1 MTDSAKQADLT
12 TRDDSPSESSLI
24 EPLGADSVLANRYTI
39 GRFLESKEGVNL
51 YRAIDTITDLPVIL
65 KETTDRVVT
74 QSNAVL
80 AESEWAEKASENPFQ
95 NEFLI
100 LRSVSYPTVVKALD
114 IFKQTGRAY
123 LVIEQLEGRDLAF
136 LLRSGADISV
146 QRSLDWMIQL
156 CQALSQLHRRQ
167 ILHLDVQPRYV
178 VIAPDGQRVRLT
190 GFHRAALVPI
200 KERAEATPGYSPP
213 EQFGY
218 LDGTVDERADIYA
231 LGSLWH
237 YLLTGNTPESYWAI
251 EEERFNLP
259 DISAFRP
266 DVHPQIERIV
276 RQMLQVD
283 PIERY
288 PTIAAV
294 KADLLTLINNPI
306 RKVGSCSDVGMVRKT
321 NEDSLAMFEL
331 AFTTQSHRSGLGLLV
346 CADGMGGVNAGEVAS
361 ALAVDEVTSHVQN
374 SLANFA
380 EAVADPAAEIRNHLQ
395 QAIKNANTRVYET
408 GRYNAELSG
417 MGTTVTAALI
427 FGQNVF
433 VAHVGDSRCYVISKE
448 GIDKVS
454 RDHSLVGRLVEIG
467 QITPE
472 QATKHPQR
480 NLIYRSLGTYP
491 NVEVDLYQRPLKI
504 GDWLLLCSDGLTGH
518 LGDEELQSIVLSAT
532 DPHQAAQR
540 LVNLAN
546 QRGGEDNITVILVQ
560 MAEYT

>member
-1 MTDSAKQADLT
+1 MTDKATGMAAGL
-12 TRDDSPSESSLI
+12 
-24 EPLGADSVLANRYTI
+24 EPLASDTVLGDRYSI
-39 GRFLESKEGVNL
+39 QRFLECKEGVNL
-51 YRAIDTITDLPVIL
+51 YRATDTITDLPVIL
-65 KETTDRVVT
+65 KETADRQVPK
-74 QSNAVL
+74 SAPAL
-80 AESEWAEKASENPFQ
+80 AESEWADKASENPFQ

-114 IFKQTGRAY
+114 IFKQGARAY

-136 LLRSGADISV
+136 LLKSGQEISV
-146 QRSLDWMIQL
+146 QTSLDWMVQL

-167 ILHLDVQPRYV
+167 ILHLDIQPRYV
-178 VIAPDGQRVRLT
+178 VVAPDGQRVRLT
-190 GFHRAALVPI
+190 GFHRATLLPVT
-200 KERAEATPGYSPP
+200 ERAEATPGYSPP

-218 LDGTVDERADIYA
+218 LDGQVDERADIFA
-231 LGSLWH
+231 LGALWH
-237 YLLTGNTPESYWAI
+237 YLLTGNSPENYWAI

-259 DISAFRP
+259 DISAFLP
-266 DVHPQIERIV
+266 DVHPQVERIV
-276 RQMLQVD
+276 RRMLQID
-283 PIERY
+283 PIDRY
-288 PTIAAV
+288 ANV
-294 KADLLTLINNPI
+294 GELKADLLALINNPI
-306 RKVGSCSDVGMVRKT
+306 RKVGSCSDVGMVRKV

-331 AFTTQSHRSGLGLLV
+331 AFTTQSHRSGLGLYV
-346 CADGMGGVNAGEVAS
+346 CADGMGGVNAGEIAS
-361 ALAVDEVTSHVQN
+361 ALSVDEVTSYIQN
-374 SLANFA
+374 SLANLG
-380 EAVADPAAEIRNHLQ
+380 EGVEDPASEIRNHLQ
-395 QAIKNANTRVYET
+395 QAVKNANTRVYET

-433 VAHVGDSRCYVISKE
+433 VAHVGDSRCYLINRE

-472 QATKHPQR
+472 QAAKHPQR

-491 NVEVDLYQRPLKI
+491 NVEVDLYQRPMKI
-504 GDWLLLCSDGLTGH
+504 GDCLLLCSDGLTGH
-518 LGDEELQSIVLSAT
+518 VADEELQEIVLAAR

>member
-1 MTDSAKQADLT
+1 MSDPKTQVGRATEAGE
-12 TRDDSPSESSLI
+12 RAP
-24 EPLGADSVLANRYTI
+24 EPLAPETVLNNRYAI
-39 GRFLESKEGVNL
+39 QRFLESKEATNL
-51 YRAIDTITDLPVIL
+51 YRATDTITDLTVIL
-65 KETTDRVVT
+65 KETTDRTTPV
-74 QSNAVL
+74 QSSVL
-80 AESEWAEKASENPFQ
+80 AESEWADKASENPFQ

-114 IFKQTGRAY
+114 IFKQDDRAY

-136 LLRSGADISV
+136 LLKGGQDISV
-146 QRSLDWMIQL
+146 QMSLDWMVQL

-167 ILHLDVQPRYV
+167 ILHLDIQPRYV
-178 VIAPDGQRVRLT
+178 VVAPDGQRVRLT
-190 GFHRAALVPI
+190 GFHRAMLVPVS
-200 KERAEATPGYSPP
+200 ERTDATAGYSPP

-231 LGSLWH
+231 LGALWH
-237 YLLTGNTPESYWAI
+237 YLLTGNSPENYWAI
-251 EEERFNLP
+251 EEERFNYP

-266 DVHPQIERIV
+266 DVHPQVERIV
-276 RQMLQVD
+276 RRMLQID
-283 PIERY
+283 PIDRY
-288 PTIAAV
+288 ANVTELRS
-294 KADLLTLINNPI
+294 DLLALINNPI
-306 RKVGSCSDVGMVRKT
+306 RKVGTCSDVGMVRKI
-321 NEDSLAMFEL
+321 NEDSLALFEL
-331 AFTTQSHRSGLGLLV
+331 AFTTQSHRSGLGLYV

-361 ALAVDEVTSHVQN
+361 ALTVDEVTSYVQN
-374 SLANFA
+374 SLANLG
-380 EAVADPAAEIRNHLQ
+380 EGVEDPASEIRNHLQ
-395 QAIKNANTRVYET
+395 AAVKNANTRVYET
-408 GRYNAELSG
+408 GRYNAELAG

-433 VAHVGDSRCYVISKE
+433 VAHVGDSRAYIINRE

-472 QATKHPQR
+472 QAAKHPQR

-518 LGDEELQSIVLSAT
+518 VADEELQSIVLQST

-546 QRGGEDNITVILVQ
+546 QRGGEDNITVLLVQ

>member
-1 MTDSAKQADLT
+1 MSETTQNPGAGVAEAASA
-12 TRDDSPSESSLI
+12 P
-24 EPLGADSVLANRYTI
+24 EPLAAEALLNNRYSVQ
-39 GRFLESKEGVNL
+39 RFLECKAGVNL
-51 YRAIDTITDLPVIL
+51 YRALDTITDIPVIL
-65 KETTDRVVT
+65 KETGDRTVPV
-74 QSNAVL
+74 SSSVL
-80 AESEWAEKASENPFQ
+80 AESEWADKASENPFQ

-114 IFKQTGRAY
+114 IFKQESRAY
-123 LVIEQLEGRDLAF
+123 LCIEQLEGRDLAF
-136 LLRSGADISV
+136 LLKSGQEISV
-146 QRSLDWMIQL
+146 QQSLDWMVQL

-178 VIAPDGQRVRLT
+178 VVAPDGQRVRLT
-190 GFHRAALVPI
+190 GFHRATLLPVT
-200 KERAEATPGYSPP
+200 ERPDATPGYSPP

-231 LGSLWH
+231 LGALWH
-237 YLLTGNTPESYWAI
+237 YLLTGNPPESYWAI
-251 EEERFNLP
+251 EEERFNYP
-259 DISAFRP
+259 DVSAFRP
-266 DVHPQIERIV
+266 DIHPQVERIV
-276 RQMLQVD
+276 RQMLQID
-283 PIERY
+283 PIDRY
-288 PTIAAV
+288 ANVTEL
-294 KADLLTLINNPI
+294 KNDLLALINNPI
-306 RKVGSCSDVGMVRKT
+306 RKVGTCSDVGMVRKV
-321 NEDSLAMFEL
+321 NEDSIAMFEL
-331 AFTTQSHRSGLGLLV
+331 AFTTQSHRSGLGLYV
-346 CADGMGGVNAGEVAS
+346 CADGMGGVNAGEIAS
-361 ALAVDEVTSHVQN
+361 ALAVDEVTSYVQN
-374 SLANFA
+374 SLANLG
-380 EAVADPAAEIRNHLQ
+380 EGVEDPAGEIRNHLQ
-395 QAIKNANTRVYET
+395 QAVKNANTRVYET
-408 GRYNAELSG
+408 GRYNADLSG

-433 VAHVGDSRCYVISKE
+433 VAHVGDSRAYIINRD

-472 QATKHPQR
+472 QAAKHPQR

-518 LGDEELQSIVLSAT
+518 VADEELQSIVLQAT

-546 QRGGEDNITVILVQ
+546 QRGGEDNITVLLVQ